1 MERKENLITMKGQ
14 ITSMLSN
21 ARFYVLLENGVTI
34 NAYVCGKMRRNRIR
48 VILNDRVLTELSVY
62 DLTRG
67 RIIYRYRRLKKHKTG
82 WKKFKKPLKPSS
94 KCVKRSSS

>member
-1 MERKENLITMKGQ
+1 MLLPFGKRSMERKDSLITMKGQ

-34 NAYVCGKMRRNRIR
+34 NAYICGKMRRNRIR

-67 RIIYRYRRLKKHKTG
+67 RIIYRYRRLKKS
-82 WKKFKKPLKPSS
+82 KPTLKKPSS
-94 KCVKRSSS
+94 RPK